1 MFKFKW
7 SERWITHRD
16 KLLHLLLDLSRP
28 LLGLPPL
35 LVGLGLGLGVGLRLL
50 GRGKLTKFAE
60 FVSANRSLSNRNN
73 SPR

>member
-1 MFKFKW
+1 MFMLKS

-16 KLLHLLLDLSRP
+16 KLLHLLLDLP
-28 LLGLPPL
+28 LHLLGLPPL
-35 LVGLGLGLGVGLRLL
+35 LVGLGLRLGVGLRLL